1 MGKKKGGKSS
11 GYVSKGERTCVA
23 PKNRVHRNERHP
35 AERMINQLKAFRANK
50 NVMLTIENPDT
61 SARNERF
68 IRVPA
73 KNIWRQPSKQKGKAM
88 AKKRQRAKQVSKGI
102 THTNPNR
109 LGNRIAKEQRREY
122 MQSGMRHHNQL
133 LAYMAGKKV
142 MLTIPNPNTNETN
155 KRFIRVPA
163 NEVWKTVRR
172 K

>member
-11 GYVSKGERTCVA
+11 GYVSKGERTYVA

-73 KNIWRQPSKQKGKAM
+73 KNIWRQPSK
-88 AKKRQRAKQVSKGI
+88 
-102 THTNPNR
+102 
-109 LGNRIAKEQRREY
+109 
-122 MQSGMRHHNQL
+122 
-133 LAYMAGKKV
+133 
-142 MLTIPNPNTNETN
+142 
-155 KRFIRVPA
+155 
-163 NEVWKTVRR
+163 
-172 K
+172 